1 MARKVNHDSK
11 RQRRIRKQRQKENN
25 PLLYFYNIKKQSAK
39 QKEIPFDL
47 TFQQWCNLWQND
59 IVRLKNEGYTIDRK
73 NPLKGYTKANTRLL
87 SAYQN
92 SYNGATVDK
101 DIHNGRS
108 TASKKTK
115 EETFE
120 DF

>member
-39 QKEIPFDL
+39 QKNLDFEL
-47 TFQQWCNLWQND
+47 TFQQWCKLWNND
-59 IVRLKNEGYTIDRK
+59 IVNLKNEGYTIDRK

-87 SAYQN
+87 SAYEN

-101 DIHNGRS
+101 DIHNGK
-108 TASKKTK
+108 SKFKDK
-115 EETFE
+115 KIE
-120 DF
+120 DEF